1 MRFCMAFFCVPKNK
15 KVGEI
20 TMPINLYTLK
30 ARLTEIREEI
40 ENHANTWADIPGGA
54 SNPIAQA
61 DLTRLWKEL
70 ETLAVQA
77 KNVAA

>member
-1 MRFCMAFFCVPKNK
+1 
-15 KVGEI
+15 
-20 TMPINLYTLK
+20 MPINLYTLK
-30 ARLTEIREEI
+30 ARIAAVRTEI

-61 DLTRLWKEL
+61 DLARLWKEL

-77 KNVAA
+77 QSVSA

>member
-1 MRFCMAFFCVPKNK
+1 
-15 KVGEI
+15 
-20 TMPINLYTLK
+20 MPINLYALK
-30 ARLTEIREEI
+30 ARIAAVRTEI

-61 DLTRLWKEL
+61 DLARLWKEL

-77 KNVAA
+77 KSVSA